1 MTPSAR
7 TSKTF
12 CNTALAGAVL
22 AIERFCRYRRG
33 RGNYA
38 IIASCELV
46 TVVGVGAIMLGEKLT
61 PLSALGGGLIF
72 ASVLLH
78 AEWVSHPKSFA
89 LRLADLSPAHHRE
102 VPDGRILALNPQQ
115 PATAF
120 ETENGRSASAPGTA
134 LHAPF
139 PTFTQT
145 SSNHRVGWTT
155 NLRLARTQSVRG
167 RNQTDPDC
175 LRANMP
181 GSRCP
186 NPQRCG
192 HPQIDRLPGSIVRR
206 ARHCR

>member
-38 IIASCELV
+38 IIANCELV

-61 PLSALGGGLIF
+61 PLNALGGGVIF
-72 ASVLLH
+72 AGVFYT
-78 AEWVSHPKSFA
+78 AGWVSHRGIELPKSFA

-134 LHAPF
+134 LHAPEAD
-139 PTFTQT
+139 P
-145 SSNHRVGWTT
+145 HR
-155 NLRLARTQSVRG
+155 
-167 RNQTDPDC
+167 
-175 LRANMP
+175 
-181 GSRCP
+181 
-186 NPQRCG
+186 
-192 HPQIDRLPGSIVRR
+192 
-206 ARHCR
+206 

>member
-1 MTPSAR
+1 MPTRLCRNDGA
-7 TSKTF
+7 
-12 CNTALAGAVL
+12 ALRS
-22 AIERFCRYRRG
+22 ERITGDRFLESGERRLMAKV
-33 RGNYA
+33 R
-38 IIASCELV
+38 
-46 TVVGVGAIMLGEKLT
+46 
-61 PLSALGGGLIF
+61 PLSPRWERQVSAHPARSR
-72 ASVLLH
+72 AS
-78 AEWVSHPKSFA
+78 WRRSPD
-89 LRLADLSPAHHRE
+89 RAD
-102 VPDGRILALNPQQ
+102 I
-115 PATAF
+115 
-120 ETENGRSASAPGTA
+120 GRSTLAAGTPV
-134 LHAPF
+134 HAPF